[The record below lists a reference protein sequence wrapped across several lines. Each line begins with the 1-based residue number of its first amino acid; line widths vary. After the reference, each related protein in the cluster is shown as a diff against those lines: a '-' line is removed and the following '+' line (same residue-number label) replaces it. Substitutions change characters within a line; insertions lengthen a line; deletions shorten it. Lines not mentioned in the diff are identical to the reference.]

1 MVLKVSILSI
11 GKNLRF
17 RTISDYMKVNY
28 MTKIVAVKKIEIY
41 IDGSEEEKESFYKFF
56 RTNSKKY
63 VQALN
68 YVYSQK
74 IYEDL
79 IQENIKQLDE
89 EYVKKVQH
97 YTERIDEIN
106 GELKNNLTIKQEQ
119 KLKKSLESSKNR
131 LGKLRNNKSKEAR
144 AVLDEAIGIK
154 ERTRSADTA
163 KKVNFDFSGFYPLAS
178 KQASQDYSNDYV
190 EIKTG
195 KRTPRI
201 YRYIWNR
208 CSLPFGSRDIRIV
221 KDDENKFYV
230 SIPRGYRFRL
240 FFGRKPRLIADYTD
254 FLNKIINE
262 EYQLNE
268 SKIVTD
274 GKKFY
279 FHFTFTFEK
288 EYNNLGLDDSKS
300 LYVNFDDIGSGN
312 LTNDEGKELC
322 KFGDTAYI
330 VRFKKRIQSIK
341 NREKSRGIYA
351 KGSHGRK
358 RKLNYD
364 RWEAIKLR
372 EGNFVKTYN
381 NQCTSRIVKVATN
394 NKCGNIVVNSI
405 DKENLGEW
413 AYYQF
418 MEQLNRKC
426 ERNSIKLTIN
436 D

>member
-1 MVLKVSILSI
+1 MAKAV
-11 GKNLRF
+11 
-17 RTISDYMKVNY
+17 T
-28 MTKIVAVKKIEIY
+28 VKKIEIY
-41 IDGSEEEKESFYKFF
+41 IDGSEEEKESFYNFF
-56 RTNSKKY
+56 RSNSKKY

-74 IYEDL
+74 LYEEL

-89 EYVKKVQH
+89 EYVKRVQH
-97 YTERIDEIN
+97 YTDRVNEIN
-106 GELKNNLTIKQEQ
+106 GKLKNSLTVKQEQ
-119 KLKKSLESSKNR
+119 QLKNSLDSSKNR
-131 LGKLRNNKSKEAR
+131 LKKLRSNKSKEAR
-144 AVLDEAIGIK
+144 LILDEAIGIK
-154 ERTRSADTA
+154 ERTRSDDSA

-190 EIKTG
+190 EIKRG
-195 KRTPRI
+195 ERSPRI
-201 YRYIWNR
+201 YRYVWNR
-208 CSLPFGSRDIRIV
+208 CSLPFGSRDIRIT

-230 SIPRGYRFRL
+230 AIPKGYRFRL
-240 FFGRKPRLIADYTD
+240 FLGRKPRLIADYTS

-279 FHFTFTFEK
+279 FHFTITFEK
-288 EYNNLGLDDSKS
+288 DYNNLNLDDSKS
-300 LYVNFDDIGSGN
+300 LYVNFNDIGSGS

-322 KFGDTAYI
+322 TFGDTAYI
-330 VRFKKRIQSIK
+330 VRFKKRIQNLK
-341 NREKSRGIYA
+341 NKEKSRGVYA

-381 NQCTSRIVKVATN
+381 NQCASRIVKIAIN
-394 NKCGNIVVNSI
+394 NKCGNILVNPI
-405 DKENLGEW
+405 DKEKIGEW

-418 MEQLNRKC
+418 IEQLNRKC
-426 ERNSIKLTIN
+426 ERNSIVLTIN
-436 D
+436 E

>member
-1 MVLKVSILSI
+1 MAKAV
-11 GKNLRF
+11 
-17 RTISDYMKVNY
+17 T
-28 MTKIVAVKKIEIY
+28 VKKIEIY
-41 IDGSEEEKESFYKFF
+41 IDGSEEEKESFYNFF
-56 RTNSKKY
+56 RSNSKKY

-74 IYEDL
+74 LYEEL

-89 EYVKKVQH
+89 EYVKRVQH
-97 YTERIDEIN
+97 YTDRVNEIN
-106 GELKNNLTIKQEQ
+106 GKLKNNLTVKQEQ
-119 KLKKSLESSKNR
+119 QLKNSLDSSKNR
-131 LGKLRNNKSKEAR
+131 LKKLRSNKSKEAR
-144 AVLDEAIGIK
+144 LILDEAIGIK
-154 ERTRSADTA
+154 ERTRSDDSA

-190 EIKTG
+190 EIKRG
-195 KRTPRI
+195 ERSPRI
-201 YRYIWNR
+201 YRYVWNR
-208 CSLPFGSRDIRIV
+208 CSLPFGSRDIRIT

-230 SIPRGYRFRL
+230 AIPKGYRFRL
-240 FFGRKPRLIADYTD
+240 FLGRKPRLIADYTS

-279 FHFTFTFEK
+279 FHFTITFEK
-288 EYNNLGLDDSKS
+288 DYNNLNLDDSKS
-300 LYVNFDDIGSGN
+300 LYVNFNDIGSGS

-322 KFGDTAYI
+322 TFGDTAYI
-330 VRFKKRIQSIK
+330 VRFKKRIQNLK
-341 NREKSRGIYA
+341 NKEKSRGVYA

-381 NQCTSRIVKVATN
+381 NQCTSRIVKVAIN
-394 NKCGNIVVNSI
+394 NKCGNILVNPI
-405 DKENLGEW
+405 DKEKIGEW

-418 MEQLNRKC
+418 IEQLNRKC
-426 ERNSIKLTIN
+426 ERNSIVLTIN
-436 D
+436 E

>member
-106 GELKNNLTIKQEQ
+106 GELKNNLTIKQEE

-163 KKVNFDFSGFYPLAS
+163 KKLILISLDFIHLQANKLHRTIVMIMWKL
-178 KQASQDYSNDYV
+178 KQ
-190 EIKTG
+190 G
-195 KRTPRI
+195 K
-201 YRYIWNR
+201 
-208 CSLPFGSRDIRIV
+208 G
-221 KDDENKFYV
+221 
-230 SIPRGYRFRL
+230 
-240 FFGRKPRLIADYTD
+240 
-254 FLNKIINE
+254 
-262 EYQLNE
+262 
-268 SKIVTD
+268 
-274 GKKFY
+274 
-279 FHFTFTFEK
+279 
-288 EYNNLGLDDSKS
+288 
-300 LYVNFDDIGSGN
+300 
-312 LTNDEGKELC
+312 
-322 KFGDTAYI
+322 
-330 VRFKKRIQSIK
+330 
-341 NREKSRGIYA
+341 
-351 KGSHGRK
+351 
-358 RKLNYD
+358 
-364 RWEAIKLR
+364 LR
-372 EGNFVKTYN
+372 EFIAIYG
-381 NQCTSRIVKVATN
+381 
-394 NKCGNIVVNSI
+394 IVVACLLVQETS
-405 DKENLGEW
+405 E
-413 AYYQF
+413 
-418 MEQLNRKC
+418 
-426 ERNSIKLTIN
+426 
-436 D
+436 